1 MSNSS
6 GIPYR
11 LFWTWDHSTNWF
23 VNTLGAQN
31 CGVGNEYVKN
41 PEWFEKDYKLAVD
54 WCAEHKM
61 DAIGIVGMLRDRH
74 GGVESARRLCAYAQE
89 KVCVSI

>member
-41 PEWFEKDYKLAVD
+41 PEWFEKDGVHPNNEGA
-54 WCAEHKM
+54 A
-61 DAIGIVGMLRDRH
+61 AI
-74 GGVESARRLCAYAQE
+74 AQE
-89 KVCVSI
+89 VYTVISSK